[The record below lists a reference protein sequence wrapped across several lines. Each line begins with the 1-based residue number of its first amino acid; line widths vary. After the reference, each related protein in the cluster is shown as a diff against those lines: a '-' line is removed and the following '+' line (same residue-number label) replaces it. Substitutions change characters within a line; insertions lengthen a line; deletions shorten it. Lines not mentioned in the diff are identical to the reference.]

1 MRPRTLCTRAGL
13 LAILIAS
20 IAAFWV
26 HFDRE
31 AARQREALAL
41 FSQSVRLGMTRDKAD
56 RTCKQACV
64 KNRRWNYDA
73 SLEEVGLS
81 RAIVESPLTFGA
93 RNWVVYLVFEKDVV
107 VAVLVRTT
115 DSPRM
120 KPSGSPQDRL
130 AEPLAPWL
138 ARFTSLPRSSAER

>member
-1 MRPRTLCTRAGL
+1 L

-20 IAAFWV
+20 LSALLV

-41 FSQSVRLGMTRDKAD
+41 FSQSVRLGMTRDEAD

-64 KNRRWNYDA
+64 QNRGWDYRADIGQ
-73 SLEEVGLS
+73 VGIS
-81 RAIVESPLTFGA
+81 GAVVKSPLTFGA
-93 RNWVVYLVFEKDVV
+93 RNWVVYLVFEEDVV
-107 VAVLVRTT
+107 AGVLVRTA
-115 DSPRM
+115 DSPRE

-130 AEPLAPWL
+130 AEPRAPWL
-138 ARFTSLPRSSAER
+138 ARFTSRPRSSAEH